1 MKKIFNLMMASA
13 IALGTF
19 TACED
24 VPEPYTNP
32 YDQMKPSEPEVVIE
46 PQGDGTA
53 ANPWNVAALIEACN
67 GLGSGDFLNG
77 GAEVYAH
84 GIVTETTDISTTYGN
99 ATYYISDDR
108 KGSNRFYVFRGKLL
122 DGKAVENESDLQV
135 GDSVVVCG
143 KVKNYNG
150 NTLEFDQ
157 GNYLVYYKKGEGGDT
172 PSLEAPG
179 TAEAPLTVAQALDY
193 INNKLGAATSPEGYV
208 KGFITKI
215 DEVDTSNY
223 GNATYYIS
231 DDKEGSNSLMVY
243 RGYSLGGEK
252 FKSASEIKIGDEV
265 IVKGKLI
272 NFKGNTP
279 EVTQGSA
286 IFSLNGKTS
295 GGGGDTPAGNTVGTK
310 DAPKT
315 VAEAVA
321 AITAMADGATSSEF
335 WYVTGKVI
343 RVTTNQTNFEKYGN
357 LNYLISADGTE
368 GTTTMTVYSG
378 DGLDGAKFSGIDALK
393 QGDEVVVYGQLQKYV
408 NSSGAMTPEIAKGN
422 YLVKYTAGG
431 GTPDTPPTPSGEAKG
446 SGTAADPF
454 NAIAAINYTIALGAD
469 VKSDNEVYVKGKISS
484 IKYTFSA
491 QYGTATFNISDDGQE
506 ANVFTAYSCL
516 YFGKAAWK
524 DGNQQIK
531 VGDEVVV
538 CGKVIYYAGT
548 TPEFASKDNY
558 LVSLNGKT
566 SDDGNGGGN
575 DTPGGDVAETG
586 DNGDFEKWADGIPVN
601 WTTASTA
608 GNATLEQSTVAHGGS
623 YAVKVKGFTGTANKR
638 LGYKEMKLAAGTY
651 TMKFYAK
658 GLAEGGTLRPG
669 VVPVTDGKVGSY
681 NYSDYVNNV
690 STDSWQLVEAN
701 LTIEN
706 AGTYSFV
713 IMNKANTE
721 AGIDILIDDFTVT
734 LNGKSVI
741 K

>member
-1 MKKIFNLMMASA
+1 MKKVLKLMMATAVA
-13 IALGTF
+13 IGTF

-24 VPEPYTNP
+24 VPEPYVNP
-32 YDQMKPSEPEVVIE
+32 YDQMGPSEPEAVIE
-46 PQGDGTA
+46 PEGDGTQ
-53 ANPWNVAALIEACN
+53 ANPWNVAGLLEACN
-67 GLGSGDFLNG
+67 GLGSGEFLNG
-77 GAEVYAH
+77 GEDVYAR
-84 GIVTETTDISTTYGN
+84 GIVTETTDISTQYKN

-108 KGSNRFYVFRGKLL
+108 KGTNRFYVYRGKLL
-122 DGKAVENESDLQV
+122 DGKDVEDESDLQV

-157 GNYLVYYKKGEGGDT
+157 GNKIVFYKKGEGGPTLDT
-172 PSLEAPG
+172 PG
-179 TAEAPLTVAQALDY
+179 TVEAPLTVEQALDY

-279 EVTQGSA
+279 EVTQGSS
-286 IFSLNGKTS
+286 IYSLNGKTS

-343 RVTTNQTNFEKYGN
+343 RVTTNQANFEKYGN

-454 NAIAAINYTIALGAD
+454 NAIAAINYTVALGAD

-516 YFGKAAWK
+516 YFGKESWK

-531 VGDEVVV
+531 VGDEVIV
-538 CGKVIYYAGT
+538 CGKVIYYSGT

-586 DNGDFEKWADGIPVN
+586 DNGDFENWADGIPVN
-601 WTTASTA
+601 WKSASTA
-608 GNATLEQSTVAHGGS
+608 SSATLEQSTDAHGGS
-623 YAVKVKGFTGTANKR
+623 YAVKVCGSTAGNKR
-638 LGYKEMKLAAGTY
+638 LAYKEMKLAAGTY

-658 GLAEGGTLRPG
+658 SLAAGGSLNPG
-669 VVPVTDGKVGSY
+669 IVPIKADGS
-681 NYSDYVNNV
+681 
-690 STDSWQLVEAN
+690 
-701 LTIEN
+701 
-706 AGTYSFV
+706 AGTYAYSGYVNDISTDWQLIEATIEVASAGTYCFV
-713 IMNKANTE
+713 VMNPKSTAT
-721 AGIDILIDDFTVT
+721 DVLIDDFTVM
-734 LNGKSVI
+734 LGSKSVI